1 MRAPAQAAAA
11 WFKVVTAKL
20 GESTTWGPPTPE
32 PHVSPVLAAIA
43 RVCGQARHTAV
54 FCVVECSGGAPR
66 TCVASSAWLCAAR
79 PPQTSFPGRVAGCR
93 ARQVGV
99 IGARR
104 AATMGTAAS
113 RFASSG
119 RRVASSAGPSG
130 SVNGSIQVQG
140 VWVPATVLVR
150 ATGASASRAFATTA
164 AASRCTVAAAAGGSD
179 VGAAASRSTGHAGV
193 ATVGSNARW
202 ATTLAAV
209 TGRSAAVV
217 PSRRQ
222 RRRGRRGRMS
232 GGAAVAA
239 GVGMLGIAV
248 GMCAPAVAM
257 CEGDEAASA
266 DAPDGSGTGGKG
278 KDRSLFSAEVL
289 ENAGLPNPGGFGDLK
304 RSSKLQFQ
312 PFDGFV
318 AELTKSFAGEE
329 GQLQIAQKCVARVL
343 LRAAWCL
350 L

>member
-1 MRAPAQAAAA
+1 
-11 WFKVVTAKL
+11 
-20 GESTTWGPPTPE
+20 
-32 PHVSPVLAAIA
+32 
-43 RVCGQARHTAV
+43 
-54 FCVVECSGGAPR
+54 
-66 TCVASSAWLCAAR
+66 
-79 PPQTSFPGRVAGCR
+79 
-93 ARQVGV
+93 
-99 IGARR
+99 
-104 AATMGTAAS
+104 
-113 RFASSG
+113 
-119 RRVASSAGPSG
+119 
-130 SVNGSIQVQG
+130 
-140 VWVPATVLVR
+140 
-150 ATGASASRAFATTA
+150 
-164 AASRCTVAAAAGGSD
+164 
-179 VGAAASRSTGHAGV
+179 
-193 ATVGSNARW
+193 
-202 ATTLAAV
+202 
-209 TGRSAAVV
+209 
-217 PSRRQ
+217 
-222 RRRGRRGRMS
+222 MS